1 MYGFPYIVYFQY
13 NIYYVNQNG
22 LIMEST
28 KEQLISDI
36 ENLLNRYDGIKPT
49 HINPDLL
56 QFMDRQ
62 SLLHIIDSL
71 LKQQEKT
78 NESNIEWLEQF
89 KQY

>member
-1 MYGFPYIVYFQY
+1 
-13 NIYYVNQNG
+13 
-22 LIMEST
+22 MEST
-28 KEQLISDI
+28 KEQLIADI
-36 ENLLNRYDGIKPT
+36 ENLLNRYEGVT
-49 HINPDLL
+49 TTYINPELL

-62 SLLHIIDSL
+62 TLLSIIDSL